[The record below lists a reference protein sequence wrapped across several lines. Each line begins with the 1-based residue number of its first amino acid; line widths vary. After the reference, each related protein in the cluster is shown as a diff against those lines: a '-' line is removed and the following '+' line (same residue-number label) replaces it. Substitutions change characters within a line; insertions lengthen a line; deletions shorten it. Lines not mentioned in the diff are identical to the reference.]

1 MIYYDHNITRQHYT
15 QSIHNL
21 HLAGK
26 MVSLG
31 LEYQY
36 VRIFINYFLLV
47 TSTNEYNSVLEWAWL
62 DRQQACNTARI
73 FCSAVQAAEI
83 LD

>member
-47 TSTNEYNSVLEWAWL
+47 TSTNEYNSVLE
-62 DRQQACNTARI
+62 
-73 FCSAVQAAEI
+73 
-83 LD
+83 